1 MLMSWRLKLSISFTL
16 PFFFTRR
23 LPAEMILSP
32 FLHKITKSRRFLT
45 SQGRVK
51 SSPIS
56 ISNIW
61 DRVSNLGGKLSRDD
75 ELSPPEAEKRI
86 NVVSKCQHFKY
97 HGLGPMGIRIF
108 YFYVHLKT
116 SWQINFSV
124 YFRELMEL
132 YAFCLSRLSP
142 DKVHAFLWQK

>member
-1 MLMSWRLKLSISFTL
+1 
-16 PFFFTRR
+16 
-23 LPAEMILSP
+23 MILSP

-61 DRVSNLGGKLSRDD
+61 DRVSNFGGKLSRDD

-86 NVVSKCQHFKY
+86 NVKIKY
-97 HGLGPMGIRIF
+97 YGLGIGIVDF
-108 YFYVHLKT
+108 HVYVPLAI
-116 SWQINFSV
+116 S
-124 YFRELMEL
+124 
-132 YAFCLSRLSP
+132 
-142 DKVHAFLWQK
+142 